1 MAIREGIGCVH
12 LQIDVFGALRPLWI
26 PETEKKKAKE
36 FRTRVW
42 QHLPVPFQT
51 VLVEEHS
58 EICEHFGEYPTA
70 DTYGLYSVTGDQ
82 IGPDRSEDQT
92 ENPVRGKPRCL

>member
-1 MAIREGIGCVH
+1 MR
-12 LQIDVFGALRPLWI
+12 LLWI
-26 PETEKKKAKE
+26 PETEQKKAKE

-51 VLVEEHS
+51 FLKEEHS

-70 DTYGLYSVTGDQ
+70 DTYGLYCVTGDQ

-92 ENPVRGKPRCL
+92 EKPVRVWAFKPPLWSKRKKSRTLGPAFMGS